1 MNKFTVAAVL
11 AVGLLAG
18 PVASYAQT
26 HDPVTR
32 AEVRANLIAV
42 EKAGYT
48 PSAGEDVNYPADIQ
62 AADAKIAAQQ
72 DSSYGGV
79 AQGTSASGMKKHGSM
94 MRSNCVGPV
103 SFCNIY
109 FGS

>member
-1 MNKFTVAAVL
+1 MNKFTLAAIL

-26 HDPVTR
+26 NDPVTR
-32 AEVRANLIAV
+32 AEVRADLISV
-42 EKAGYT
+42 EQAGYS
-48 PSAGEDVNYPADIQ
+48 PSAGENVYYPADIQ
-62 AADAKIAAQQ
+62 AAEAKAATRN
-72 DSSYGGV
+72 DSAYGGV
-79 AQGTSASGMKKHGSM
+79 AQGTSASGTK
-94 MRSNCVGPV
+94 MRAPMHSNCVGPV